1 MTYTSITAGTLAG
14 TTYQFAGLSRGAN
27 GTTAAAHSIGA
38 IATLRNVSSAVGFGA
53 EIAVRGWGMKPV
65 PITQGYD
72 YKFPDGSS
80 FENGLG
86 VAAVYGQ
93 STIQNSAGN
102 SVNYVLLKSYAD
114 NPISV

>member
-1 MTYTSITAGTLAG
+1 
-14 TTYQFAGLSRGAN
+14 
-27 GTTAAAHSIGA
+27 
-38 IATLRNVSSAVGFGA
+38 
-53 EIAVRGWGMKPV
+53 MKPV

-93 STIQNSAGN
+93 SVIKDSAG
-102 SVNYVLLKSYAD
+102 SAVNYLIMKTYAD
-114 NPISV
+114 NPISI